1 MEVVLPLP
9 GSPRSLPQGSQLCP
23 VFRLPEAIKAN
34 QSRHAGMGWKLAA
47 ASCALMSYIDGF
59 MIFHFCCAC
68 DNFQRKVLQGFR
80 RDRCPSFPVPRS
92 GQVFQAEGT
101 HGSLAQAA
109 LLWSAGENQVQR
121 CFRRGADRGWESRW
135 DGLQRRQR
143 GIWLWRD
150 AP

>member
-68 DNFQRKVLQGFR
+68 DNFQRKVLQGFW
-80 RDRCPSFPVPRS
+80 VPEPQGRMAAGATCMPAQWGRPPFRLLHES
-92 GQVFQAEGT
+92 AETRLSPPYYHAGHAVRVFI
-101 HGSLAQAA
+101 SL
-109 LLWSAGENQVQR
+109 
-121 CFRRGADRGWESRW
+121 
-135 DGLQRRQR
+135 
-143 GIWLWRD
+143 IK
-150 AP
+150 